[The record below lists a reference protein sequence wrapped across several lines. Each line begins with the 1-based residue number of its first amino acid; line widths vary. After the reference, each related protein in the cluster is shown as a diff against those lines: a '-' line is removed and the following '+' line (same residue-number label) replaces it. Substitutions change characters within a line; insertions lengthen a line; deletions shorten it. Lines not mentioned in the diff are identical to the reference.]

1 MKKLGRGLESLIPA
15 KNKTQIQ
22 KEEISRSPVGATAPF
37 IENSD
42 SLRKEPIFYIET
54 AKIKPNPRQPR
65 KEFDEEGLKTLAE
78 SIYEH
83 GILQPLI
90 VTKYEYD
97 TPRGRGVDYFLIA
110 GERRLR
116 AAKLAGLK
124 EVPAVIK
131 RADLSE
137 RQKLELALIENV
149 QREDLNAIE
158 KAQAFEAL
166 AREFNLTQA
175 EIARRIGK
183 SREAVSNAMRLLEL
197 PQTVK
202 RGLFE
207 KKISEGH
214 AKVILAVAGADKQIS
229 FYEEIVKNGLSVRAA
244 ENLAKNFKASAG
256 GVFAAKKENA
266 LDFESR
272 QWQRQLEDAFGTKV
286 SLTKNKG
293 RGKIVIEFFSDEELK
308 GILDKILT

>member
-1 MKKLGRGLESLIPA
+1 MKKLGRGLESLIPV
-15 KNKTQIQ
+15 KNKIQ
-22 KEEISRSPVGATAPF
+22 TEETAPF
-37 IENSD
+37 IED
-42 SLRKEPIFYIET
+42 SGSLKKEPIFYIET
-54 AKIKPNPRQPR
+54 VKIKPNPQQPR
-65 KEFDEEGLKTLAE
+65 KDFDEAGLKTLAE

-90 VTKYEYD
+90 LTKYEYD
-97 TPRGRGVDYFLIA
+97 TPAGRGVEYFLIA

-116 AAKLAGLK
+116 AAKIAGLPT
-124 EVPAVIK
+124 VPAIIK

-149 QREDLNAIE
+149 QREDLNALE
-158 KAQAFEAL
+158 KAQAFDAL
-166 AREFNLTQA
+166 TREFNLTQA

-183 SREAVSNAMRLLEL
+183 SREAVANAMRLLEL

-207 KKISEGH
+207 KKITEGH
-214 AKVILAVAGADKQIS
+214 AKVILAASGADKQIAL
-229 FYEEIVKNGLSVRAA
+229 YEEIVRNNLSVRQA
-244 ENLAKNFKASAG
+244 ESLVKSLKANAAG
-256 GVFAAKKENA
+256 GFAGKKETG

-272 QWQRQLEDAFGTKV
+272 QAIRRLEDAFGTKV

-308 GILDKILT
+308 SILDKMLS

>member
-22 KEEISRSPVGATAPF
+22 SEEKAGIMAPF
-37 IENSD
+37 IED
-42 SLRKEPIFYIET
+42 SGSLKKEPIFYIET
-54 AKIKPNPRQPR
+54 AKIKPNPQQPR
-65 KEFDEEGLKTLAE
+65 KDFDEAGLKTLAE

-90 VTKYEYD
+90 LTKYEYD
-97 TPRGRGVDYFLIA
+97 TPRGRGVEYFLIA

-116 AAKLAGLK
+116 AAKIAGLPT
-124 EVPAVIK
+124 VPAIIK

-149 QREDLNAIE
+149 QREDLNALE

-166 AREFNLTQA
+166 SREFNLTQA

-183 SREAVSNAMRLLEL
+183 SRETVSNAMRLLEL

-207 KKISEGH
+207 KKITEGH
-214 AKVILAVAGADKQIS
+214 AKVILAASGADKQIAL
-229 FYEEIVKNGLSVRAA
+229 YEEIVKNNLSVRQA
-244 ENLAKNFKASAG
+244 ESLVKSLKANATGDFAG
-256 GVFAAKKENA
+256 KKETG

-272 QWQRQLEDAFGTKV
+272 QWQRRLEDAFGTKV

-293 RGKIVIEFFSDEELK
+293 RGKIIIEFFSDEEFK
-308 GILDKILT
+308 NIIGKILS

>member
-15 KNKTQIQ
+15 KNKIQ
-22 KEEISRSPVGATAPF
+22 SEKKPEITAPF
-37 IENSD
+37 IED
-42 SLRKEPIFYIET
+42 SSSLKKEPIFYIET
-54 AKIKPNPRQPR
+54 ARIKPNPQQPR
-65 KEFDEEGLKTLAE
+65 KDFDEAGLKALAE

-90 VTKYEYD
+90 LTKYEYD
-97 TPRGRGVDYFLIA
+97 TPRGRGVEYFLVA

-116 AAKLAGLK
+116 AAKLAGLPT
-124 EVPAVIK
+124 VPAIIK

-158 KAQAFEAL
+158 KARAFEAL
-166 AREFNLTQA
+166 AKEFNLTQA
-175 EIARRIGK
+175 EIAKRIGK
-183 SREAVSNAMRLLEL
+183 SREAVANAMRLLDL
-197 PQTVK
+197 PQAVK

-214 AKVILAVAGADKQIS
+214 AKVILAVAGIDKQIAL
-229 FYEEIVKNGLSVRAA
+229 YEEVVKNGLSVR
-244 ENLAKNFKASAG
+244 ETESLAKSLKSGAAG
-256 GVFAAKKENA
+256 GFAAKRETG

-272 QWQRQLEDAFGTKV
+272 EAIRRLEDAFGTKV
-286 SLTKNKG
+286 ALTKNKG
-293 RGKIVIEFFSDEELK
+293 KGKIVIEFFSDEEFK
-308 GILDKILT
+308 NIVDKILS

>member
-22 KEEISRSPVGATAPF
+22 TEVKAGITAPF
-37 IENSD
+37 IED
-42 SLRKEPIFYIET
+42 SSSLKKEPIFYIET
-54 AKIKPNPRQPR
+54 ARIKPNPQQPR
-65 KEFDEEGLKTLAE
+65 KDFDEAGLKALAE

-90 VTKYEYD
+90 LTKYEYD
-97 TPRGRGVDYFLIA
+97 TPRGRGVEYFLVA

-116 AAKLAGLK
+116 AAKLAGLPT
-124 EVPAVIK
+124 VPAIIK

-149 QREDLNAIE
+149 QREDLNALE

-166 AREFNLTQA
+166 AKEFNLTQA

-214 AKVILAVAGADKQIS
+214 AKVILSALGADKQIAL
-229 FYEEIVKNGLSVRAA
+229 YEEIIKNGLSVRQA
-244 ENLAKNFKASAG
+244 ESLVKSLKSGAAG
-256 GVFAAKKENA
+256 GFAAKKSSV
-266 LDFESR
+266 LDFEAR
-272 QWQRQLEDAFGTKV
+272 EVVRRLEDAFGTKV

-293 RGKIVIEFFSDEELK
+293 RGKIVIEFFSDEEFK
-308 GILDKILT
+308 NIIDKILS